1 MEEEGHPLGTQGEA
15 WGGGEVVDVSRVG
28 KGNEDTWGVGRGEL
42 VWEEPTKMPS
52 SKTCFLE
59 AKREGRVV
67 RRAMNSDERE
77 GSGGLG

>member
-1 MEEEGHPLGTQGEA
+1 MKTL
-15 WGGGEVVDVSRVG
+15 GGG
-28 KGNEDTWGVGRGEL
+28 WGEL

-59 AKREGRVV
+59 TKCEGRAV
-67 RRAMNSDERE
+67 RRAMNSDETE

>member
-1 MEEEGHPLGTQGEA
+1 M
-15 WGGGEVVDVSRVG
+15 
-28 KGNEDTWGVGRGEL
+28 GRGEL

-77 GSGGLG
+77 GSGGLARVLALPASEHSPGRAQFPHLVIRRV